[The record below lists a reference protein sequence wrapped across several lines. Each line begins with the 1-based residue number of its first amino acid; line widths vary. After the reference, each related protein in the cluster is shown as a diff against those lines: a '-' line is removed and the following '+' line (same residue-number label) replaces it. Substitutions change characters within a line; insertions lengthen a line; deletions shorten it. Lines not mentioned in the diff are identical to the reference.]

1 MKILGFSAWFHDSAA
16 CLLDDGQLVA
26 FAEEER
32 FSRKKHTPEFPR
44 ESIAYCLEAGGVSL
58 DDVDAAV
65 FYFDPPS
72 MVLRNIK
79 YVLSQLPKSMNLFR
93 AGTTVVPVRQ
103 RYANLLRI
111 KSILCREFGAR
122 GTFPLVTLPHY
133 KTHQGAAFLCSP
145 FDEAAIVTMD
155 IAVDGT
161 TQTI

>member
-1 MKILGFSAWFHDSAA
+1 
-16 CLLDDGQLVA
+16 
-26 FAEEER
+26 
-32 FSRKKHTPEFPR
+32 
-44 ESIAYCLEAGGVSL
+44 
-58 DDVDAAV
+58 
-65 FYFDPPS
+65 
-72 MVLRNIK
+72 
-79 YVLSQLPKSMNLFR
+79 MNLFR

-161 TQTI
+161 TQTIAYGRGTRIEDKLTHHLPHGWGMLYSLFTQLVGFRYYDEYKVMGM